1 MIVVDVKM
9 ECKLVDCYCKR
20 YTIYCQNHA
29 HYLSKY
35 RVKPEIGCT
44 ANKLHNMK
52 GLPIYAQPTKML
64 SIQDVVGI
72 LLSSKLEDTSICSQV
87 PFSVEVNAVF
97 VIDLNKLSSPN
108 DVTCDDMG
116 VWTWGGSKKRWVS
129 VDDDGDVA
137 FLRESNQPGSDASH
151 YFVWKRYYSHK
162 SSPDLKKMIIILE
175 GMYDDK

>member
-9 ECKLVDCYCKR
+9 ECKLVDCYCNR

-116 VWTWGGSKKRWVS
+116 VWTWGGSKKRWMS
-129 VDDDGDVA
+129 VDDGDVA

-151 YFVWKRYYSHK
+151 YFVWKQYYSHK